1 MLMKAQPHAR
11 AGTNQSHSPAPTGFL
26 QRKCACRGSSSV
38 HGTCPACRE
47 EMNRPREAMGESRQ
61 ESVPPIVNEALQ
73 SPGQPLDSATRAVME
88 PRFGH
93 DFSRVRV
100 HLNARAAES
109 ARAVGALAYTAG
121 HDIVFGDQQYAPDS
135 PEGRRLIAHELT
147 HVVQQG
153 AGVLSASSQ
162 SHNPSSVEAPEKQA
176 EENAR
181 RIMRGEVSTAIQPNL
196 SPHMQRQEE
205 GAPAPSE
212 PSRAPELEGK
222 HFDTKANIEDLAGIL
237 WHETRGK
244 HPHEAVAIGWIAINR
259 LLILNT
265 TKVSSL
271 IGGNQFASLAGAP
284 LMMKLQAQMLLSG
297 QYEDPT
303 NGSFFYVAPQIMPD
317 RANRGCCDKQ
327 PGPCN
332 TKRFQS
338 GVDCAGGLQEVPG
351 TDPPQER
358 FFPSFAT
365 ADKRQPQPDGTD
377 PMQIQVYRK

>member
-1 MLMKAQPHAR
+1 
-11 AGTNQSHSPAPTGFL
+11 
-26 QRKCACRGSSSV
+26 
-38 HGTCPACRE
+38 
-47 EMNRPREAMGESRQ
+47 MGESRH
-61 ESVPPIVNEALQ
+61 ESVPPIVNETLQ
-73 SPGQPLDSATRAVME
+73 SPGQPLDSATRAFME

-100 HLNARAAES
+100 HLNPRAAES
-109 ARAVGALAYTAG
+109 ARAVGALAYTVG
-121 HDIVFGDQQYAPDS
+121 HDIVFGNQQYAPDS

-153 AGVLSASSQ
+153 ASALGASRQ
-162 SHNPSSVEAPEKQA
+162 SESPSSVEAPERQA

-181 RIMRGEVSTAIQPNL
+181 RIVRGEVPSAIQPNL
-196 SPHMQRQEE
+196 SPRMQREDE
-205 GAPAPSE
+205 GAPAPAE

-244 HPHEAVAIGWIAINR
+244 HPHEAVAIGWVAINR
-259 LLILNT
+259 LLTLNT

-284 LMMKLQAQMLLSG
+284 LAMKLQAQMLLSG

-317 RANRGCCDKQ
+317 RANPGCCDKQ

-338 GVDCAGGLQEVPG
+338 GVDCAGKLQEVPG

>member
-1 MLMKAQPHAR
+1 
-11 AGTNQSHSPAPTGFL
+11 
-26 QRKCACRGSSSV
+26 V
-38 HGTCPACRE
+38 
-47 EMNRPREAMGESRQ
+47 NRPREATDDGRH
-61 ESVPPIVNEALQ
+61 ESVPPIVHQVLQ
-73 SPGQPLDSATRAVME
+73 SPGQPLDSATRSFME

-93 DFSRVRV
+93 DFGRVKV

-109 ARAVGALAYTAG
+109 ARAVGALAYTVG
-121 HDIVFGDQQYAPDS
+121 QDIVFGNQQYAPDR

-153 AGVLSASSQ
+153 AGALSASSQ
-162 SHNPSSVEAPEKQA
+162 SRSPLSVEAPERQA
-176 EENAR
+176 EENAG
-181 RIMRGEVSTAIQPNL
+181 RITRGEVSTAIRSNL

-212 PSRAPELEGK
+212 PARAPELEGK

-244 HPHEAVAIGWIAINR
+244 HPHEALAIGWIAINR
-259 LLILNT
+259 LLTLNT
-265 TKVSSL
+265 TRVASL

-284 LMMKLQAQMLLSG
+284 LAMKLQAQMLLSG

-317 RANRGCCDKQ
+317 GQNRGCCDKQ

-338 GVDCAGGLQEVPG
+338 GVDCAGGLQQVPG
-351 TDPPQER
+351 ADPPQER

>member
-1 MLMKAQPHAR
+1 
-11 AGTNQSHSPAPTGFL
+11 
-26 QRKCACRGSSSV
+26 
-38 HGTCPACRE
+38 
-47 EMNRPREAMGESRQ
+47 MNRSGEAMGTSRH

-73 SPGQPLDSATRAVME
+73 SPGQPLDSATRAFME

-121 HDIVFGDQQYAPDS
+121 HDIVFGDQQYAPAS

-147 HVVQQG
+147 HVLQQG
-153 AGVLSASSQ
+153 AGAFSATSLSHSPA
-162 SHNPSSVEAPEKQA
+162 SVEAPEKQA

-181 RIMRGEVSTAIQPNL
+181 RIMRGEVSTAIQPTVSL
-196 SPHMQRQEE
+196 HLQRQED

-244 HPHEAVAIGWIAINR
+244 HPHEAVAIGWVAINR
-259 LLILNT
+259 LLTLNT

-317 RANRGCCDKQ
+317 RQNRGCCDKQ

-332 TKRFQS
+332 TTRFQS

-377 PMQIQVYRK
+377 PMQIQVYQK